1 MIIFKFIISNLNL
14 KDSRVKIRKM
24 FKVLLLWLLSV
35 YSLDIGTKTYSSLT
49 KENTFREM
57 KEYMYSCQV
66 REDKL
71 REQCDLKMYRIV
83 PDQGLLENLIDSCYI
98 KKNYYLANT
107 MSAETYEL
115 FMEMSYDKTNV
126 GSLINFEDT
135 SYTLLREGQGGQGGH
150 SYREP
155 LWSIRLNDHTL
166 TISSIK

>member
-1 MIIFKFIISNLNL
+1 
-14 KDSRVKIRKM
+14 M
-24 FKVLLLWLLSV
+24 FKVFILWLLSV
-35 YSLDIGTKTYSSLT
+35 YSLDIGTKTYDSIT

-107 MSAETYEL
+107 LTAETHEH
-115 FMEMSYDKTNV
+115 FMKMSHDKTNV

-135 SYTLLREGQGGQGGH
+135 SYTLIREGQGQGGHQGQRGQGGQRTHSYH

-155 LWSIRLNDHTL
+155 LWSIRLNDYTL

>member
-1 MIIFKFIISNLNL
+1 
-14 KDSRVKIRKM
+14 M

-107 MSAETYEL
+107 LTAETYEH
-115 FMEMSYDKTNV
+115 FMKMSYDKTNV

-135 SYTLLREGQGGQGGH
+135 SYTLLREGQEDHEGEGGQGGQE

>member
-1 MIIFKFIISNLNL
+1 
-14 KDSRVKIRKM
+14 M
-24 FKVLLLWLLSV
+24 FKALLLWLLSV

-107 MSAETYEL
+107 LTAETYEH
-115 FMEMSYDKTNV
+115 FMKMSYDKTNV

-135 SYTLLREGQGGQGGH
+135 SYTLLREGQGGQGGQGH
-150 SYREP
+150 SYRGP
-155 LWSIRLNDHTL
+155 LWSIRLNDYTL

>member
-1 MIIFKFIISNLNL
+1 
-14 KDSRVKIRKM
+14 M

-49 KENTFREM
+49 NENTFREM

-98 KKNYYLANT
+98 KKNY
-107 MSAETYEL
+107 
-115 FMEMSYDKTNV
+115 
-126 GSLINFEDT
+126 
-135 SYTLLREGQGGQGGH
+135 
-150 SYREP
+150 
-155 LWSIRLNDHTL
+155 
-166 TISSIK
+166 

>member
-1 MIIFKFIISNLNL
+1 
-14 KDSRVKIRKM
+14 M

-49 KENTFREM
+49 NENTFREM

-135 SYTLLREGQGGQGGH
+135 SYTLLREGQGQGGQGGQRTH
-150 SYREP
+150 SYHIYREP
-155 LWSIRLNDHTL
+155 LWSIRLNDYTL

>member
-1 MIIFKFIISNLNL
+1 
-14 KDSRVKIRKM
+14 M
-24 FKVLLLWLLSV
+24 FKVFILWLLSV
-35 YSLDIGTKTYSSLT
+35 YSLDIGTKTYDSIT

-107 MSAETYEL
+107 LTAETYEH
-115 FMEMSYDKTNV
+115 FMKMSHDKTNV

-135 SYTLLREGQGGQGGH
+135 SYTLLREGQEGHQGQGQRGQGGQRTHSYH

-155 LWSIRLNDHTL
+155 LWSIRLNDYTL

>member
-1 MIIFKFIISNLNL
+1 
-14 KDSRVKIRKM
+14 M
-24 FKVLLLWLLSV
+24 FKVLFLWLLSV

-71 REQCDLKMYRIV
+71 REQCDLKMYRI
-83 PDQGLLENLIDSCYI
+83 PSEQTLFRNLIDSCYI
-98 KKNYYLANT
+98 NKNYYLANI
-107 MSAETYEL
+107 MSAETYEH
-115 FMEMSYDKTNV
+115 FMKMSHDKTNV

-135 SYTLLREGQGGQGGH
+135 SYTLLREGQGGQRTY
-150 SYREP
+150 SYSNQMNEITPREP
-155 LWSIRLNDHTL
+155 LWSIRLNDYTL